1 MNFLLTDK
9 EIFTLILT
17 SFPAIILIS
26 SYFIYFKK
34 KGIDQLTFSKVFL
47 GGILITFPAG
57 YLNDA
62 ILSIFKNGDLINDSL
77 LKGYFAGGLVEELLK
92 FSVLYLFVFKTNSYK
107 NQFESIFYGITVSIG
122 FALLENFHY
131 VYSSSALLKNNS
143 DQIAIVRSYS
153 ALMLHS
159 LNGIVMGFYFSFFA
173 INKDK
178 KFLGFCILLPI
189 IFHGTYNFLITIYE
203 DYGYYVIFIMIL
215 FIFQL
220 YKKFKNI
227 INY

>member
-34 KGIDQLTFSKVFL
+34 RGIDQLTFSKVFL
-47 GGILITFPAG
+47 GGILINFPAG

-62 ILSIFKNGDLINDSL
+62 IISIFKNGDLINDSL

-92 FSVLYLFVFKTNSYK
+92 FSILYFFVFKTNSYK
-107 NQFESIFYGITVSIG
+107 NQFEAIFYGITVSIG

-131 VYSSSALLKNNS
+131 VYSNSVILKNYS
-143 DQIAIVRSYS
+143 DQIAMVRSYS
-153 ALMLHS
+153 ALVLHS

-178 KFLGFCILLPI
+178 KFLGFCILLPV
-189 IFHGTYNFLITIYE
+189 IFHGTYNFLISIYQ
-203 DYGYYVIFIMIL
+203 DYGYCVIVIMIL

-220 YKKFKNI
+220 YRKFKNI
-227 INY
+227 INH

>member
-17 SFPAIILIS
+17 SFPAIILLF

-34 KGIDQLTFSKVFL
+34 RGIDQLTFSKVFL
-47 GGILITFPAG
+47 AGLLINFPA
-57 YLNDA
+57 
-62 ILSIFKNGDLINDSL
+62 SIFNSVILYFFENGNKINDSL
-77 LKGYFAGGLVEELLK
+77 LIGFFAGGLVEELLK
-92 FSVLYLFVFKTNSYK
+92 FSILYFFVFKTDSFK
-107 NQFESIFYGITVSIG
+107 TQFEAIFYGITVSVG

-131 VYSSSALLKNNS
+131 VYVLFKNYSDQMALL
-143 DQIAIVRSYS
+143 RSYS

-189 IFHGTYNFLITIYE
+189 IFHGTYNFLVSIYPL
-203 DYGYYVIFIMIL
+203 YGYCVIVIMVL

-220 YKKFKNI
+220 YRNFKNI
-227 INY
+227 INI

>member
-17 SFPAIILIS
+17 SFPTIILLF
-26 SYFIYFKK
+26 SYFFYFKK
-34 KGIDQLTFSKVFL
+34 RGINQLTFSKVFL
-47 GGILITFPAG
+47 AGLLINFPA
-57 YLNDA
+57 
-62 ILSIFKNGDLINDSL
+62 SIFNSVILYFFANGNKINDSL
-77 LKGYFAGGLVEELLK
+77 LIGFFAGGLVEELLK
-92 FSVLYLFVFKTNSYK
+92 FSILYFFVLKTNSFK
-107 NQFESIFYGITVSIG
+107 TQFEAIFYGITVSVG

-131 VYSSSALLKNNS
+131 VYVLFKNYS
-143 DQIAIVRSYS
+143 DQMALDRSYS

-189 IFHGTYNFLITIYE
+189 IFHGTYNFLVSIYPL
-203 DYGYYVIFIMIL
+203 YGYCVIVIMVL
-215 FIFQL
+215 FIFQV
-220 YKKFKNI
+220 YRNFKNI
-227 INY
+227 INI

>member
-17 SFPAIILIS
+17 SFPTIILLF
-26 SYFIYFKK
+26 SYYFYFKK
-34 KGIDQLTFSKVFL
+34 RGINQLTFSKVFL
-47 GGILITFPAG
+47 AGLLINFPA
-57 YLNDA
+57 A
-62 ILSIFKNGDLINDSL
+62 IFNSVILYFFENGNKINDSL
-77 LKGYFAGGLVEELLK
+77 LIGFFAGGLVEELLK
-92 FSVLYLFVFKTNSYK
+92 FGILYFFVLKTNSFK
-107 NQFESIFYGITVSIG
+107 TQFEAIFYGITVSVG

-131 VYSSSALLKNNS
+131 VYSDSALLKNYS
-143 DQIAIVRSYS
+143 DQMALHRSYS

-189 IFHGTYNFLITIYE
+189 IFHGTYNFLVSIYRL
-203 DYGYYVIFIMIL
+203 YGYCVIVIMVL
-215 FIFQL
+215 FIFQV
-220 YKKFKNI
+220 YRNFKNI
-227 INY
+227 INI